1 MPEPTNSPTTGV
13 QPATQPATGV
23 QPVSGVQPGV
33 PFQDLTKWAT
43 KAPEGETLISTAYRD
58 KVTDD
63 LKFVENKPGVH
74 KPDPILVA
82 DNVTRKFGGMTAVDV
97 SHFEIERHGITAL
110 IGPNGAGKTT
120 FFNLMTG
127 FDTPNTGTWQFDGK
141 DMAHVQP
148 EKVARMGMV
157 RTFQL
162 TKVMSRLTVLDN
174 MLLGAPVQPG
184 EGMFRALFPGMWRK
198 QEQANIEKAEALLE
212 RFLLIKKK
220 DDYAG
225 ALSGGQRKLLEMAR
239 ALMSDPKLVMLDEPM
254 AGVNPRA
261 ETVAARPHHG
271 VARGRHHSAVHRTRH
286 QHGET
291 HRRLGHRDGGRQ
303 DRGRRPTEE
312 RDERSGRD
320 RRIPGR
326 PRERGPGRRFRAGR
340 PEGGLK

>member
-174 MLLGAPVQPG
+174 MLPRCPRAAGRRHVPRAVPRHVEEAGAG
-184 EGMFRALFPGMWRK
+184 EHR
-198 QEQANIEKAEALLE
+198 KAEALLE

-220 DDYAG
+220 DDYA
-225 ALSGGQRKLLEMAR
+225 AR
-239 ALMSDPKLVMLDEPM
+239 FP
-254 AGVNPRA
+254 
-261 ETVAARPHHG
+261 VANASCWKWH
-271 VARGRHHSAVHRTRH
+271 
-286 QHGET
+286 
-291 HRRLGHRDGGRQ
+291 
-303 DRGRRPTEE
+303 E
-312 RDERSGRD
+312 R
-320 RRIPGR
+320 
-326 PRERGPGRRFRAGR
+326 
-340 PEGGLK
+340 

>member
-120 FFNLMTG
+120 VFNLLTKVYQPTRGTILLDGM
-127 FDTPNTGTWQFDGK
+127 DTAGK
-141 DMAHVQP
+141 STIQVNQ
-148 EKVARMGMV
+148 MGIA
-157 RTFQL
+157 RTFQNIRL
-162 TKVMSRLTVLDN
+162 FRDLTVLDN
-174 MLLGAPVQPG
+174 VLIGLHNETKYSLATA
-184 EGMFRALFPGMWRK
+184 MFRLPQYWRK
-198 QEQANIEKAEALLE
+198 E
-212 RFLLIKKK
+212 RIAK
-220 DDYAG
+220 
-225 ALSGGQRKLLEMAR
+225 ER
-239 ALMSDPKLVMLDEPM
+239 ALELLSIFDMQDLADHKAGSLPYGAQRRLEIVRALATNPCLLLLDEPA
-254 AGVNPRA
+254 AGMNPS
-261 ETVAARPHHG
+261 ETSELMDNIVRIRDMFGIAILLIEHDMNLVMG
-271 VARGRHHSAVHRTRH
+271 ICEGICVLNFGRVIAKGSPEEIQSNPVVIEAY
-286 QHGET
+286 
-291 HRRLGHRDGGRQ
+291 LGKQ
-303 DRGRRPTEE
+303 KE
-312 RDERSGRD
+312 
-320 RRIPGR
+320 
-326 PRERGPGRRFRAGR
+326 A
-340 PEGGLK
+340 

>member
-33 PFQDLTKWAT
+33 SFQDLTKWAT

-254 AGVNPRA
+254 AGVNPALKQSLLDHIMALREEGTTVLFVEHDINMVRHIADWVTVMA
-261 ETVAARPHHG
+261 EGKIVAEGQPKS
-271 VARGRHHSAVHRTRH
+271 VMNDPAVIDAY
-286 QHGET
+286 
-291 HRRLGHRDGGRQ
+291 LGAHANVDLG
-303 DRGRRPTEE
+303 DDSVLE
-312 RDERSGRD
+312 D
-320 RRIPGR
+320 
-326 PRERGPGRRFRAGR
+326 
-340 PEGGLK
+340 LKEA

>member
-1 MPEPTNSPTTGV
+1 MPDTTNSPTTGV

-162 TKVMSRLTVLDN
+162 TKVMSRLTSTTCSSV
-174 MLLGAPVQPG
+174 PPCS
-184 EGMFRALFPGMWRK
+184 RA
-198 QEQANIEKAEALLE
+198 KACSA
-212 RFLLIKKK
+212 RCSPACGGSRSRRTSKK
-220 DDYAG
+220 
-225 ALSGGQRKLLEMAR
+225 
-239 ALMSDPKLVMLDEPM
+239 
-254 AGVNPRA
+254 PRRCWNA
-261 ETVAARPHHG
+261 
-271 VARGRHHSAVHRTRH
+271 SC
-286 QHGET
+286 
-291 HRRLGHRDGGRQ
+291 
-303 DRGRRPTEE
+303 
-312 RDERSGRD
+312 
-320 RRIPGR
+320 
-326 PRERGPGRRFRAGR
+326 
-340 PEGGLK
+340 

>member
-1 MPEPTNSPTTGV
+1 MPDTTNSPTTGV

-198 QEQANIEKAEALLE
+198 QEQANIEKAEAL
-212 RFLLIKKK
+212 
-220 DDYAG
+220 
-225 ALSGGQRKLLEMAR
+225 
-239 ALMSDPKLVMLDEPM
+239 MSDPKLVMLDEPM
-254 AGVNPRA
+254 AGVNPALKQSLLDHIMALREEGTTVLFVEHDINMVRHIADWVTVMA
-261 ETVAARPHHG
+261 EGKIVAEGQPKS
-271 VARGRHHSAVHRTRH
+271 VMNDPAVIDAY
-286 QHGET
+286 
-291 HRRLGHRDGGRQ
+291 LGAHANVDLG
-303 DRGRRPTEE
+303 DDSVLE
-312 RDERSGRD
+312 D
-320 RRIPGR
+320 
-326 PRERGPGRRFRAGR
+326 
-340 PEGGLK
+340 LKEA

>member
-157 RTFQL
+157 R
-162 TKVMSRLTVLDN
+162 
-174 MLLGAPVQPG
+174 
-184 EGMFRALFPGMWRK
+184 ALFPGMWRK

-254 AGVNPRA
+254 AGVNPALKQSLLDHIMALREEGTTVLFVEHDINMVRHIADWVTVMA
-261 ETVAARPHHG
+261 EGKIVAEGQPKS
-271 VARGRHHSAVHRTRH
+271 VMNDPAVIDAY
-286 QHGET
+286 
-291 HRRLGHRDGGRQ
+291 LGAHANVDLG
-303 DRGRRPTEE
+303 DDSVLE
-312 RDERSGRD
+312 D
-320 RRIPGR
+320 
-326 PRERGPGRRFRAGR
+326 
-340 PEGGLK
+340 LKEA

>member
-1 MPEPTNSPTTGV
+1 MPDTTNSPTTGV
-13 QPATQPATGV
+13 QPATEPATGV

-225 ALSGGQRKLLEMAR
+225 HAGR
-239 ALMSDPKLVMLDEPM
+239 ADGRRES
-254 AGVNPRA
+254 RA

-271 VARGRHHSAVHRTRH
+271 VARGRHHSAVRRTRH

-320 RRIPGR
+320 RRISGR

>member
-1 MPEPTNSPTTGV
+1 MPDTTNTPTTGAQ
-13 QPATQPATGV
+13 QP
-23 QPVSGVQPGV
+23 SGVQPGV
-33 PFQDLTKWAT
+33 PFHDLTKWAT

-58 KVTDD
+58 KVTED

-74 KPDPILVA
+74 KPDPILIA
-82 DNVTRKFGGMTAVDV
+82 DDVTRKFGGMTAVDV

-127 FDTPNTGTWQFDGK
+127 FDMPNTGTWQFDGK

-184 EGMFRALFPGMWRK
+184 EGMFRALFPGMWKK
-198 QEQANIEKAEALLE
+198 QEKANIEKAEALLE

-239 ALMSDPKLVMLDEPM
+239 ALMSDPQLV
-254 AGVNPRA
+254 
-261 ETVAARPHHG
+261 
-271 VARGRHHSAVHRTRH
+271 
-286 QHGET
+286 
-291 HRRLGHRDGGRQ
+291 
-303 DRGRRPTEE
+303 
-312 RDERSGRD
+312 
-320 RRIPGR
+320 I
-326 PRERGPGRRFRAGR
+326 
-340 PEGGLK
+340 

>member
-162 TKVMSRLTVLDN
+162 TKVIPIDLAVEEM
-174 MLLGAPVQPG
+174 
-184 EGMFRALFPGMWRK
+184 K
-198 QEQANIEKAEALLE
+198 QGNYNSY
-212 RFLLIKKK
+212 FKK
-220 DDYAG
+220 
-225 ALSGGQRKLLEMAR
+225 GGQEIVDLNNRAVDVGLTGMTKVEVPAAWADATRISEQFSSALAIAQLLKISA
-239 ALMSDPKLVMLDEPM
+239 P
-254 AGVNPRA
+254 
-261 ETVAARPHHG
+261 ET
-271 VARGRHHSAVHRTRH
+271 
-286 QHGET
+286 
-291 HRRLGHRDGGRQ
+291 
-303 DRGRRPTEE
+303 
-312 RDERSGRD
+312 
-320 RRIPGR
+320 I
-326 PRERGPGRRFRAGR
+326 
-340 PEGGLK
+340 

>member
-1 MPEPTNSPTTGV
+1 M
-13 QPATQPATGV
+13 
-23 QPVSGVQPGV
+23 
-33 PFQDLTKWAT
+33 
-43 KAPEGETLISTAYRD
+43 
-58 KVTDD
+58 
-63 LKFVENKPGVH
+63 
-74 KPDPILVA
+74 
-82 DNVTRKFGGMTAVDV
+82 
-97 SHFEIERHGITAL
+97 
-110 IGPNGAGKTT
+110 
-120 FFNLMTG
+120 
-127 FDTPNTGTWQFDGK
+127 
-141 DMAHVQP
+141 QP

-254 AGVNPRA
+254 AGVNPALKQSLLDHIMALREEGTTVLFVEHDINMVRHIADWVTVMA
-261 ETVAARPHHG
+261 EG
-271 VARGRHHSAVHRTRH
+271 KN
-286 QHGET
+286 
-291 HRRLGHRDGGRQ
+291 
-303 DRGRRPTEE
+303 RGRRPTEE